1 MRVISG
7 PRADQGEGSAQAAR
21 AAPRRAAAAAAAAA
35 APPPPPVRRRA
46 VAAAPLWALAAAA
59 LTSPRAAALADDDD
73 ARAPEAYA
81 AAAAAAVV
89 AVGTT
94 DAAGAF
100 TALASG
106 VVWDAAGHVVT
117 AYSPLNTALRQGGAR
132 PGIALLLPDGGAAVL
147 AAEVVSR
154 EPSLE
159 LLVLRVA
166 EAPPPGAAFAPLPLA
181 RSGALRLGQSLYAV
195 GAAPG
200 GGRALAAGV
209 LSAARRSVSAP
220 NGQTIGGCLQ
230 TDADFAPLALG
241 GALVDSG
248 GQLVGVPIARFARP
262 GAPRGTGIGFAI
274 GSDKLLEAVPMM
286 IAYGNAA
293 GRR

>member
-7 PRADQGEGSAQAAR
+7 PRAAQGEWSAQAAR
-21 AAPRRAAAAAAAAA
+21 TAPRHAAAAAA
-35 APPPPPVRRRA
+35 APPPPPPPPVRRRA
-46 VAAAPLWALAAAA
+46 VVAAPLWALAVAA
-59 LTSPRAAALADDDD
+59 LAPPRAAALAEDDD
-73 ARAPEAYA
+73 ARAPEAY

-117 AYSPLNTALRQGGAR
+117 AYSALNTALRQGGAR
-132 PGIALLLPDGGAAVL
+132 PAVALFLPDGGAAVL
-147 AAEVVSR
+147 EAEVVSR

-159 LLVLRVA
+159 LLVLRA
-166 EAPPPGAAFAPLPLA
+166 AAPPPPGAAFAPLPLA
-181 RSGALRLGQSLYAV
+181 RSGALRLGQSLFTV

-209 LSAARRSVSAP
+209 LSAARRSVAAP

-248 GQLVGVPIARFARP
+248 GQLVGLPIARFARP

-274 GSDKLLEAVPMM
+274 GTDKLLEAVPPM